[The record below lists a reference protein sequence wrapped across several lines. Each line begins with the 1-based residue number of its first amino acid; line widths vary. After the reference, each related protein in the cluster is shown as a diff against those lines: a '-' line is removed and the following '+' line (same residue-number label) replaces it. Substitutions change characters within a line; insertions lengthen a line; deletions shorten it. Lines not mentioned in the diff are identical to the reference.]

1 MDCNRARE
9 AISEKMDGERLSP
22 RRDTHLERHLAE
34 CSGCREFT
42 EQAWHLR
49 EAFRF
54 EVATEVPDLVGT
66 IMTRVREDALTRRVG
81 RIHLPGLRGRRA
93 RGLRPVPPRSRLRRD
108 LSRLAVAVVAGG
120 TAGAL
125 VVASGVWPP
134 ETPAG
139 AGALSP
145 AEVSRKVVTAA
156 TELRAYHATY
166 TVSEWHFRPALPL
179 REFTV
184 NVWFSAPERFRLE
197 VVDHTDYP
205 SGSWPR
211 NDLTLIVN
219 GASSYSSAPGSC
231 PLESFPTC
239 PLRDDEVLRLDDQ
252 PPFAAASPILT
263 DAVLPVTTLAEAD
276 RLTVLGPGQVAGRPA
291 LRVALEYEDAMPVFA
306 FLQQGGAW
314 RPFFPEDRVVLWL
327 DEGTFLPL
335 QYRVYPAAGT
345 DRARW
350 EVGNGLPAEP
360 QDRSIFQVSIVS
372 FTERAPD
379 QEVFAIPA
387 GPATSQGARNVTFD
401 QATATVGRAPL
412 VPEDT
417 GGLDLYR
424 VVIPPPGPDLPR
436 DHTVVTFS
444 RGLAWLKVSQTR
456 AWRGETLFG
465 AVSPRSERVELPNG
479 GVAYYEPA
487 SGRLGRRLSIHAQGV
502 DLYLETNLP
511 RQDLMEIAG
520 SLPVAGQDMPAE
532 WLVRR
537 SKEGES
543 EVVPLDRALAEVDFQ
558 VALPTELPAGYGAVS
573 AELVRVGERS
583 GLNVYFQAAETAPA
597 DAIQL
602 HAEAAVELPPAS
614 GAEQFVLDVRG
625 ERGRWTPDRFLLEW
639 VEEGVYYSISAEGL
653 ELEEAVAV
661 AFSMEVPTESSSGET
676 STEVRT

>member
-1 MDCNRARE
+1 
-9 AISEKMDGERLSP
+9 MDGERLSP
-22 RRDTHLERHLAE
+22 RRDSQLERHLGE
-34 CSGCREFT
+34 CSGCRVFT
-42 EQAWHLR
+42 EQAWRLR
-49 EAFRF
+49 ETFRF

-66 IMTRVREDALTRRVG
+66 IMTRVREEATLRRGG
-81 RIHLPGLRGRRA
+81 RIRLLWPGGP
-93 RGLRPVPPRSRLRRD
+93 RGLRPRPVSPRGRLRRE
-108 LSRLAVAVVAGG
+108 LSRLAVALVAGG

-125 VVASGVWPP
+125 VVASGIWPP
-134 ETPAG
+134 ETT

-145 AEVSRKVVTAA
+145 EEVSREVVTAA

-205 SGSWPR
+205 RGSWPR

-219 GASSYSSAPGSC
+219 GASSYSSAPASC

-239 PLRDDEVLRLDDQ
+239 PLRDDEVLRLENRA
-252 PPFAAASPILT
+252 PFAGASPVLT
-263 DAVLPVTTLAEAD
+263 DAVLPVTTLAESN

-291 LRVALEYEDAMPVFA
+291 LRVALTYEDAMPVFA
-306 FLQQGGAW
+306 FVQQGGSW
-314 RPFFPEDRVVLWL
+314 RPFFPRDRVVLWL
-327 DEGTFLPL
+327 DERTFLPL
-335 QYRVYPAAGT
+335 QYRVYPAGGAE
-345 DRARW
+345 RSRW
-350 EVGNGLPAEP
+350 AASNGLPEEP
-360 QDRSIFQVSIVS
+360 PDRSIFQVSVVS

-379 QEVFAIPA
+379 PEVFAIPA
-387 GPATSQGARNVTFD
+387 GPATSQGARSVTLD
-401 QATATVGRAPL
+401 EATEAVGRAPL

-417 GGLDLYR
+417 AGLDLYR
-424 VVIPPPGPDLPR
+424 VVLPPPGPDLPS

-444 RGLAWLKVSQTR
+444 SGLAWLKVSQTR
-456 AWRGETLFG
+456 AWREKTPFG

-487 SGRLGRRLSIHAQGV
+487 TGPLGRRLSIHAKGV

-511 RQDLMEIAG
+511 RQKLMEIAA
-520 SLPVAGQDMPAE
+520 SLPVEGGDLPAD
-532 WLVRR
+532 WLIRR

-543 EVVPLDRALAEVDFQ
+543 EVVPLDRALAEVDFP
-558 VALPTELPAGYGAVS
+558 VALPSDLPVGYRAVS

-597 DAIQL
+597 NAIQL
-602 HAEAAVELPPAS
+602 HAEAASELPPAS

-625 ERGRWTPDRFLLEW
+625 QRGRWTPDRYLLEW
-639 VEEGVYYSISAEGL
+639 VEEGVYYSISGLGL
-653 ELEEAVAV
+653 ELEEALAI
-661 AFSMEVPTESSSGET
+661 ADSMEVPTELSSAESPA
-676 STEVRT
+676 SSPEVRT